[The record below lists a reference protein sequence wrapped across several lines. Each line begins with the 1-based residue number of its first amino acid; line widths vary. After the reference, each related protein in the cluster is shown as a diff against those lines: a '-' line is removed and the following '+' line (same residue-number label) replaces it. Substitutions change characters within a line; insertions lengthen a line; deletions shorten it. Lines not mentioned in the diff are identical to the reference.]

1 MNRAQRKSFCLQC
14 LSEEGRRLGL
24 SQEKVS
30 FVLGFMPRG
39 RNGRAI
45 IRRRKQENRYTIRIN
60 ARPEET
66 DEAALRRHT
75 FATVVHELTHIAVF
89 RCLTENFPSADYLY
103 AAAGLEQMIGSSAA
117 PFFQAMTGR
126 RLRCT
131 SVSELLC
138 MRESLQ
144 RTIEKFGGE
153 TAPEERKAL
162 RRAADACRFM
172 LQHMEIHYVRKDRPV
187 NLFFW
192 MLTCGEKLAGNK
204 VLRLPMA
211 KLFTDGGKLAGL
223 EALYANDGINED
235 LKKNLLLRSFMYEKN
250 DVKPVFDRE
259 PALFQ
264 MLEDLSGE
272 YCESAVGFFRDRK
285 LGEILF
291 DDEFLDDNAAM
302 LMKNLD
308 RLTQQMQRYG
318 MRANTGS
325 VLPLYKIH

>member
-1 MNRAQRKSFCLQC
+1 MNSAQRKRFCLQC
-14 LSEEGRRLGL
+14 LSEEGQRLGL
-24 SQEKVS
+24 SQEKIYL
-30 FVLGFMPRG
+30 VLKYMPRG
-39 RNGRAI
+39 RNGRTI
-45 IRRRKQENRYTIRIN
+45 IRRRKQKNRYTIRIN
-60 ARPEET
+60 ARSKET

-89 RCLTENFPSADYLY
+89 RRLTENFPSADYLY
-103 AAAGLEQMIGSSAA
+103 TAAGLEQLIGSAAA
-117 PFFQAMTGR
+117 PFFQGMTDR
-126 RLRCT
+126 RIRCT

-153 TAPEERKAL
+153 IDLEEREAL
-162 RRAADACRFM
+162 QRAADACRFM
-172 LQHMEIHYVRKDRPV
+172 LRHMEIHYVRKDRPV

-192 MLTCGEKLAGNK
+192 LLASGEKLAGNK
-204 VLRLPMA
+204 VLRLPME
-211 KLFTDGGKLAGL
+211 KLFTDEGRLAGL

-250 DVKPVFDRE
+250 DVKPLLDRE

-264 MLEDLSGE
+264 MLENLSAE

-308 RLTQQMQRYG
+308 RLKRQMQRYG
-318 MRANTGS
+318 MRADAGS